1 MMMAHRAEPLSQEV
15 EPTTGSGSL
24 TICVVEDHDEAYHA
38 WKKAGFENRI
48 LVHFDAHI
56 DFAWI
61 APTPETLLEQ
71 SSLSEMLATL
81 HRTPFWRLTEKTEE
95 ERVHLGN
102 YIHQAI
108 RANIVREFIW
118 VYPEDREQ
126 AKQRRA
132 VRSIL
137 ETTAAF
143 APGLFRLT
151 RATDA
156 GYFEGQIYGRRFLAL
171 PYSAYRA
178 YVPQEEALL
187 DIDLDFF
194 IIQSLYSRHYP
205 YTDVRTPSFWL
216 SPSEFVADL
225 LASGL
230 RYEFV
235 TLAYSVEEGYT
246 PLRLKFLGIELAKRL
261 LRSLS
266 EEEELHFEAL
276 KDLFRPSASG
286 EPESTL
292 RRLEEWIKVHPND
305 AALRFN
311 LAMLLLERND
321 IPRAVTQYRKAIED
335 DPTYRT
341 RYNHPGPALL
351 ELGLRGAARTSY
363 DRMKQLDPHNPHYR
377 LFELEMLIAE
387 RDWGQARLLGK
398 ELLKD
403 GVDHPVVRTGLA
415 ESCLR
420 LRRYQEAW
428 DALGPEPPVSAATS
442 RYETGYL
449 WVKARVAE
457 RLDRCEDALACYHG
471 LIRHGEHSP
480 GLHRALA
487 RIYLRKRNFF
497 KARRHL
503 AKAIRL
509 AVLARMSRWWRRKA
523 TWDSQTS

>member
-1 MMMAHRAEPLSQEV
+1 MMMAHRTEPLPQEL
-15 EPTTGSGSL
+15 ETMAGSGSL
-24 TICVVEDHDEAYHA
+24 TICMVEDHDEAYHA
-38 WKKAGFENRI
+38 WKKAGFENMI
-48 LVHFDAHI
+48 LLHFDAHI

-61 APTPETLLEQ
+61 APTPDTLLEQ
-71 SSLSEMLATL
+71 PRLADVFSTL
-81 HRTPFWRLTEKTEE
+81 HRTPFWRLSEQTEE
-95 ERVHLGN
+95 ERTHLGN

-118 VYPEDREQ
+118 VYPEDPDQAEQ
-126 AKQRRA
+126 ARA
-132 VRSIL
+132 VRSTL
-137 ETTAAF
+137 ESLAAV
-143 APGLFRLT
+143 APQLFQLFRP
-151 RATDA
+151 TDT
-156 GYFEGQIYGRRFLAL
+156 GCFEGRIYGKRFLAI
-171 PYSAYRA
+171 PYSAFSMQA
-178 YVPQEEALL
+178 FEEAVLL
-187 DIDLDFF
+187 DIALDFF
-194 IIQSLYSRHYP
+194 IIRSLYSRHSP
-205 YTDVRTPSFWL
+205 YADLRTPSFWL
-216 SPSEFVADL
+216 SPAEFVARL
-225 LASGL
+225 HASGL

-246 PLRLKFLGIELAKRL
+246 PLRLKFLGMELAKRL

-398 ELLKD
+398 DLLKD
-403 GVDHPVVRTGLA
+403 GADHPVVRTGLA

-471 LIRHGEHSP
+471 LIRHGAHSP